1 MKTGLRLWG
10 PWLTRIVVA
19 AVLVVV
25 FLTYFQAELV
35 MDLANLLWRCA

>member
-1 MKTGLRLWG
+1 MTPRQRLFGTWAM
-10 PWLTRIVVA
+10 RILVA
-19 AVLVVV
+19 MVLAVV

>member
-1 MKTGLRLWG
+1 MTPRQRQFR
-10 PWLTRIVVA
+10 PWAIRIVVA
-19 AVLVVV
+19 AVLAVV

>member
-1 MKTGLRLWG
+1 MTPRQRLFGTW
-10 PWLTRIVVA
+10 TMRILVA
-19 AVLVVV
+19 MVLAVV